1 MGMVKDEAR
10 KIIEN
15 LTDQATWDDVMYQ
28 FYVKKKIEV
37 SLKAVDAGNVVLHE
51 DLKKRLKSK

>member
-1 MGMVKDEAR
+1 MSLAKEEAR

-15 LTDQATWDDVMYQ
+15 LPEQATWDDIIYQ

-37 SLKAVDAGNVVLHE
+37 SIQAIEEGRVYSHEEVV
-51 DLKKRLKSK
+51 KRVMS